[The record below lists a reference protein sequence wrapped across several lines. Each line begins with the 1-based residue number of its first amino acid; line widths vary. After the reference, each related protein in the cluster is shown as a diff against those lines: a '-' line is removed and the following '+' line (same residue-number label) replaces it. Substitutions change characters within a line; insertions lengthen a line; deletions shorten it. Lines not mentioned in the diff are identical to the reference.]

1 MTQSDVLYLTSWF
14 ENFTN
19 RYTSSDLEIQ
29 ANLQYKKGH
38 SQRVRDNMLMIGAD
52 LRLDTDQ
59 MKLAEVIGLF
69 HDVGRFEQYAKYH
82 TFKDHLSEDHA
93 ILGVSI
99 LEREHILTDRVN
111 ESEIEIINKSIFNH
125 NRRVIQGNI
134 CGTTLKFCQMIR
146 DADKL
151 DIFDQIINFYE
162 NPGKTPYL
170 AVEKDHE
177 DQRYSLEIIEGI
189 LSGKQI
195 SYSIVKYPIDIK
207 LVRLS
212 WLLDLTF
219 SIALKTAQ
227 RKQYFERLKKFI
239 PSTQDT
245 LQVFMFIEQRLLQK
259 AAAN

>member
-1 MTQSDVLYLTSWF
+1 MTQSEVLYLTSWF

-19 RYTSSDLEIQ
+19 RYTSRDLEIQ
-29 ANLQYKKGH
+29 ANLQYKKDH
-38 SQRVRDNMLMIGAD
+38 SQRVRENMLMIGAD
-52 LRLDTDQ
+52 LRHDTDQ

-69 HDVGRFEQYAKYH
+69 HDVGRFEQYARYH

-99 LEREHILTDRVN
+99 LEREQILTGRVN
-111 ESEIEIINKSIFNH
+111 ESEIKIINESIVNH
-125 NRRVIQGNI
+125 NQRVIRGTI

-170 AVEKDHE
+170 AIEKDHE
-177 DQRYSLEIIEGI
+177 DQRYSLDIIKGI
-189 LSGKQI
+189 LSGEQI
-195 SYSIVKYPIDIK
+195 SYSIVKYPLDIK

-219 SIALKTAQ
+219 PIALKTAR
-227 RKQYFERLKKFI
+227 RKQYFERLKEFI
-239 PSTQDT
+239 PTTQDT
-245 LQVFMFIEQRLLQK
+245 LQVFRYIEQRLLQK